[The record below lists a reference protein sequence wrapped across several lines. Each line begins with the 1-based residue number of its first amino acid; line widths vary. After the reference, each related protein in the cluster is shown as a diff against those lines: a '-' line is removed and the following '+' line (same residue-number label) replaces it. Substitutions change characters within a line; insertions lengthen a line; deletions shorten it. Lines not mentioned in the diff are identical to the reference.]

1 MTRKRASLADRPKRE
16 TGKGVDAFFEATPKP
31 EPKPEEVR
39 KTATFNLSLQRQDY
53 LDEFVKAG
61 KQKFRREGK
70 VGVGSINKSAVLEQL
85 LDKLQGDKG
94 LQQELLKRLEQKG
107 KEEGSRHDP
116 RKAG

>member
-1 MTRKRASLADRPKRE
+1 MTRKRASLTDRPKRE
-16 TGKGVDAFFEATPKP
+16 TGKGVDAFFEEMPKA

-39 KTATFNLSLQRQDY
+39 KTATFNLSLRHQDY

-61 KQKFRREGK
+61 KQRFRREGK
-70 VGVGSINKSAVLEQL
+70 VGVGAINKSAVLEAL
-85 LDKLQGDKG
+85 LERLEGDKG

-116 RKAG
+116 RRAS

>member
-1 MTRKRASLADRPKRE
+1 MTRKRASLADRPKRQ
-16 TGKGVDAFFEATPKP
+16 TGKGVDAFFEGTPEA

-39 KTATFNLSLQRQDY
+39 KTATFNLALRHQDF

-61 KQKFRREGK
+61 KQRFRRGGK
-70 VGVGSINKSAVLEQL
+70 VGVGAINKGAVLEAL
-85 LDKLQGDKG
+85 LERLEGDKA